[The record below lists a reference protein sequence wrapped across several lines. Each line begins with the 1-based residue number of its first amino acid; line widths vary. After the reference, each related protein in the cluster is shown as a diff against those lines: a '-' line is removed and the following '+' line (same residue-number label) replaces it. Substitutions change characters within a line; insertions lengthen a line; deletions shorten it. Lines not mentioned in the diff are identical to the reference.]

1 MGQALDNVVRLT
13 LFALGFAAFYGALQ
27 LLPYRRR
34 RLPGWPGKGG
44 GGWLNAPPAWLGGL
58 LAGDWRGE
66 RLAAREQL
74 LAGAGVAVHPLRY
87 LIAKRAAIVAVL
99 SAAVLLYAL
108 GGSFPPQ
115 WFALRI
121 YGWLAVAIALLLLLA
136 DRVLLETAR
145 KQRSR
150 RIVQEIYVLSH
161 QLLYYHGS
169 RLNLHAKL
177 MRCVPR
183 ARTIRTELA
192 LMLNEW
198 YHDPGEAIAA
208 FKRRLG
214 TDEAISFGETLDAL
228 RRNEADAYYELLR
241 QRIHDYKGKLDLLKE
256 SRKETTSYLLFVV
269 AGLPIT
275 NTFRLFIYPW
285 VEEGQKLFHSLN
297 G

>member
-1 MGQALDNVVRLT
+1 MWQALNIIVRLT
-13 LFALGFAAFYGALQ
+13 LFALGFAAFYSALQ
-27 LLPYRRR
+27 LLPRRR
-34 RLPGWPGKGG
+34 RRWPAWPGKGAG
-44 GGWLNAPPAWLGGL
+44 GRRDAPPAWLGAW
-58 LAGDWRGE
+58 LAADWRGE
-66 RLAAREQL
+66 RLAIREQL
-74 LAGAGVAVHPLRY
+74 LAGAGLAIHPLRY
-87 LIAKRAAIVAVL
+87 IIAKRAATLAVL
-99 SAAVLLYAL
+99 LAAVMLYAL
-108 GGSFPPQ
+108 GGSFPPE
-115 WFALRI
+115 WYALRI
-121 YGWLAVAIALLLLLA
+121 YGWLAVAVAMLLLLA
-136 DRVLLETAR
+136 DRMLLEAAR

-177 MRCVPR
+177 MRCMPR
-183 ARTIRTELA
+183 ARTIRAELA

-198 YHDPGEAIAA
+198 YHDPGGAIAA

-214 TDEAISFGETLDAL
+214 TDEAFSFGETLDAL

-256 SRKETTSYLLFVV
+256 SRKETTSYLLFVI

-297 G
+297 